1 MSMIRAA
8 ILTVVTL
15 LAICKAVRAEPLV
28 EKSCPV
34 SGDHLT
40 VRGTITDSVITGPPY
55 LDIVSDEPLC
65 SADGPN
71 AIYSLKPISNR
82 WLGHYV
88 IITGTLDR
96 DQHVAV
102 RSIRDA
108 ADSIAPPVNLKLAK
122 LSCSAVVGEGWNHM
136 PDVTDYVEAQPGADK
151 LGFASPCHIES
162 LVFSQCW
169 LEPRWS
175 VAAAINALLR
185 KAATGKE
192 LPDVP
197 ACGA

>member
-1 MSMIRAA
+1 
-8 ILTVVTL
+8 
-15 LAICKAVRAEPLV
+15 VRAEPLV
-28 EKSCPV
+28 EKGCPV
-34 SGDHLT
+34 SGDHVT
-40 VRGTITDSVITGPPY
+40 VRGTITDSVIAGPPY

-88 IITGTLDR
+88 MITGTLDR
-96 DQHVAV
+96 DEHVAV
-102 RSIRDA
+102 KSIKDT
-108 ADSIAPPVNLKLAK
+108 ADSTAPPVDSKLAK

-136 PDVTDYVEAQPGADK
+136 PDVTDYVDAQPGADK
-151 LGFASPCHIES
+151 